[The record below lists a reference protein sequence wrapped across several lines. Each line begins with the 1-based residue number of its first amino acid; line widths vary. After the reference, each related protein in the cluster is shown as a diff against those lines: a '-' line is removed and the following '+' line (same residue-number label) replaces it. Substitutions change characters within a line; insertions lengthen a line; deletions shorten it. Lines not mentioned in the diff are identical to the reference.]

1 MQNTIRRIGK
11 MTTGLKTP
19 SSYYIELITTFPPRP
34 ITNEAEL
41 IATQNQIN
49 SILDKGKLTQ
59 DDRDYLK
66 VLGILVY
73 DYEDKNEP
81 MPILKGVELLK
92 ALLEESNLQPK
103 DLASICQS
111 ESIVLDILDGQR
123 ELTATQIKELA
134 TFFHI
139 SPADFFE

>member
-1 MQNTIRRIGK
+1 

-19 SSYYIELITTFPPRP
+19 SSYYIELINTFPPRL
-34 ITNEAEL
+34 ITNDAEL

-66 VLGILVY
+66 VLGTLVY

-81 MPILKGVELLK
+81 MPTLKGVELLK

-103 DLASICQS
+103 DLVPICKS
-111 ESIVLDILDGQR
+111 ESIVLDILDGR
-123 ELTATQIKELA
+123 CELTASQIKELA
-134 TFFHI
+134 IFFHM
-139 SPADFFE
+139 SPTAFFE

>member
-1 MQNTIRRIGK
+1 

-19 SSYYIELITTFPPRP
+19 SNYYMELITAFPPRP
-34 ITNEAEL
+34 IANEAEL

-66 VLGILVY
+66 VLGLLVY
-73 DYEDKNEP
+73 DYENKHEP
-81 MPILKGVELLK
+81 MPILKGSELLQ

-103 DLASICQS
+103 DLVTIFEI
-111 ESIVLDILDGQR
+111 ESAILDVLNGNRQ
-123 ELTATQIKELA
+123 LTAEQIQKLA
-134 TFFHI
+134 AFFQI
-139 SPADFFE
+139 SPNAFVD

>member
-1 MQNTIRRIGK
+1 

-34 ITNEAEL
+34 ITNDAEL
-41 IATQNQIN
+41 IATQNRIN

-59 DDRDYLK
+59 DDRDDPQ
-66 VLGILVY
+66 VLGTLVY

-103 DLASICQS
+103 DLASICES
-111 ESIVLDILDGQR
+111 ESIVLDILDGKR
-123 ELTATQIKELA
+123 ELTASHMKELA
-134 TFFHI
+134 AFFHI
-139 SPADFFE
+139 SPVSFLE

>member
-1 MQNTIRRIGK
+1 

-19 SSYYIELITTFPPRP
+19 SSYYIELLTTFPPHP

-41 IATQNQIN
+41 LATQDQIN

-59 DDRDYLK
+59 YDRDYLK
-66 VLGILVY
+66 VLGTLVY
-73 DYEDKNEP
+73 DYGDKNEP
-81 MPILKGVELLK
+81 MPPLKGVELLK

-103 DLASICQS
+103 DLGSICQS
-111 ESIVLDILDGQR
+111 ESIVLDILDGKR

-134 TFFHI
+134 AFFHI
-139 SPADFFE
+139 SPATLFE

>member
-1 MQNTIRRIGK
+1 

-19 SSYYIELITTFPPRP
+19 SSYYMELITTFPPRP
-34 ITNEAEL
+34 ITNDAEL

-49 SILDKGKLTQ
+49 SLLDKGKLTQ

-66 VLGILVY
+66 VLGTLVY

-81 MPILKGVELLK
+81 MPTLKGVELLK
-92 ALLEESNLQPK
+92 ALLEESNLQAK

-111 ESIVLDILDGQR
+111 DSIVLDILDRKR

-134 TFFHI
+134 AFFHI
-139 SPADFFE
+139 SPAAFFE

>member
-1 MQNTIRRIGK
+1 M
-11 MTTGLKTP
+11 KTP
-19 SSYYIELITTFPPRP
+19 NSYYIELITTFPPRP

-41 IATQNQIN
+41 IATQNQIT

-66 VLGILVY
+66 VLGTLVY

-81 MPILKGVELLK
+81 MPTLKAVELLK

-103 DLASICQS
+103 DLAPICQS
-111 ESIVLDILDGQR
+111 ESILLNILDGKR

-134 TFFHI
+134 AFFHI
-139 SPADFFE
+139 SPSAFFE

>member
-1 MQNTIRRIGK
+1 

-34 ITNEAEL
+34 ITNDAEL

-59 DDRDYLK
+59 DDRDYLQ
-66 VLGILVY
+66 VLGTLVY

-103 DLASICQS
+103 DLLPICQS
-111 ESIVLDILDGQR
+111 ESIVLGILDGKR
-123 ELTATQIKELA
+123 ELTASQMKELA

-139 SPADFFE
+139 SPVSFLE